1 MEAIKI
7 NDFWLVEHG
16 KVFKVTKLPAPDNDS
31 YIGNRVSMDGLVKE
45 VGVSPNNF
53 ERKITSVEAK
63 KKALEIM
70 AIKIED
76 LFI

>member
-1 MEAIKI
+1 METIKI

-16 KVFKVTKLPAPDNDS
+16 RVFKVTKLSTSDNNN
-31 YIGNRVSMDGLVKE
+31 YIGNRVGLDGLVK
-45 VGVSPNNF
+45 GVSVSEHNF

-70 AIKIED
+70 EIKIQD
-76 LFI
+76 LFM